1 MTIKTLPLG
10 QLETNCYILSA
21 HGHAVVIDPA
31 DNGDEIADMLEK
43 DGLQLDAICL
53 THVHYD
59 HIGGVGRLAARTGVP
74 VYVHPDDLAITGH
87 MSCGLLTVKTTP
99 YPETLTVGGV
109 TVVVHHTPG
118 HSPGSVCLMAG
129 DALFVG
135 DTLFAGSCGRT
146 DFPGGSWEKMAA
158 SLRFLDSLPGDFTV
172 YPGHDRV
179 TRLSREREFNPYL
192 REAKKQ

>member
-10 QLETNCYILSA
+10 QLDTNCYVLA
-21 HGHAVVIDPA
+21 DDGHAVVIDPA
-31 DNGDEIADMLEK
+31 ESGDDIADLLEK
-43 DGLQLDAICL
+43 DGLTLDAICL

-59 HIGGVGRLAARTGVP
+59 HIGGLDRLAARTGAP

-87 MSCGLLTVKTTP
+87 MSYGLLTVKTTP
-99 YPETLTVGGV
+99 YPESLTVGSITV
-109 TVVVHHTPG
+109 TVYHTPG
-118 HSPGSVCLMAG
+118 HSPGSVCLLAE
-129 DALFVG
+129 DKLFTG

-158 SLRFLDSLPGDFTV
+158 SLRFLDSLPGDFAV
-172 YPGHDRV
+172 YPGHDRA